1 MTFHDAP
8 PPGEPQP
15 GQQPTG
21 ATSAPG
27 ATGTSTAVDDG
38 PRVTRDDVTDLGRL
52 RRSRTDRHVA
62 GVAGGLARHLD
73 IDPIILRVV
82 FVITSFFGGAGLFAY
97 GALWLLVPEDGEE
110 RAPINLDEKAR
121 TVALVFVGALAA
133 VALLGDSWGG
143 QHWGGGWF
151 PWPLALLGLLVWLVV
166 GRRRER
172 RERRERHLAP
182 YGTSQTGWVAPPAA
196 HPGEQPTPP
205 YAAAP
210 SGSSPYATSAYAA
223 PPRPPA
229 YPTYAYSPP
238 PPRPRDPRKR
248 GPLLFWAT
256 LALIALGI
264 GVLGMVDLSG
274 VPVAA
279 SAYPALAV
287 GTTGLMLV
295 VGAVWG
301 RAGGLI
307 PLGLL
312 LTLPLV
318 GTTVAGNVDEE
329 IVEHRPLAASQV
341 DDRYWNDAGEMLV
354 DLTAVS
360 DVEELDGRSIAVEGG
375 IGRLTVLVPEGVG
388 LVATADVEGPGSV
401 DVLGQEHGGIDVFG
415 SGSLS
420 AGPDQPTIEIVARL
434 GVGEIV
440 ILQ

>member
-1 MTFHDAP
+1 MTSYDAP
-8 PPGEPQP
+8 PPGDPQP
-15 GQQPTG
+15 GQQP
-21 ATSAPG
+21 PG
-27 ATGTSTAVDDG
+27 ATGSTGATGATGATAVDDG

-73 IDPIILRVV
+73 IDPIIVRVV
-82 FVITSFFGGAGLFAY
+82 LVITSFFGGAGLLAY
-97 GALWLLVPEDGEE
+97 AALWLLVPEDGEE

-121 TVALVFVGALAA
+121 TVALVFAGALAA

-151 PWPLALLGLLVWLVV
+151 PWPLVLIGLLVWLVV
-166 GRRRER
+166 GRQ
-172 RERRERHLAP
+172 RERRERHRSQ
-182 YGTSQTGWVAPPAA
+182 YGTSRTGWVGPPAA
-196 HPGEQPTPP
+196 DPGEEPTTP
-205 YAAAP
+205 YAA
-210 SGSSPYATSAYAA
+210 SPYAAPPHATSSYAA

-229 YPTYAYSPP
+229 YPTYASTP

-248 GPLLFWAT
+248 GPVLFWAT
-256 LALIALGI
+256 LALVALGI
-264 GVLGMVDLSG
+264 GVLGMADLSG
-274 VPVAA
+274 APVVA

-287 GTTGLMLV
+287 GITGLALV

-318 GTTVAGNVDEE
+318 GATAAGNIDDEV
-329 IVEHRPLAASQV
+329 VEHHPLTASQV
-341 DDRYWNDAGEMLV
+341 SDRYWNDAGEMVV
-354 DLTAVS
+354 DLTAVT
-360 DVEELDGRSIAVEGG
+360 DVDELDGRTVTVEGG
-375 IGRLTVLVPEGVG
+375 VGRLTVLVPDGVDV
-388 LVATADVEGPGSV
+388 VATADVEGPGAV

-420 AGPDQPTIEIVARL
+420 AGTDQPTLEIVARL